1 MTSTSAGHAFRPV
14 DVAAYL
20 ESVAHFASNP
30 DQVRRH
36 NLIDFPK
43 AFAEYAHIF
52 GVQFCS

>member
-14 DVAAYL
+14 DVTAYL